1 MVEIVADSR
10 RQRITDIPTF
20 SEDMT
25 EEQIQEMNDLID
37 NLW

>member
-1 MVEIVADSR
+1 VSNTQPEQKHR
-10 RQRITDIPTF
+10 TDIPTI

-37 NLW
+37 DLW